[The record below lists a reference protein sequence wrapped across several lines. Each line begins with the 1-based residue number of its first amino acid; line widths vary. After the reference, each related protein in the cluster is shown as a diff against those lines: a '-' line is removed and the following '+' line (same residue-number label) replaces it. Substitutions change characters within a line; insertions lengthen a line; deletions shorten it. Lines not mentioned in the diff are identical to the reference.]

1 MTIKEL
7 SGLYILKKEIALLED
22 QLSKIK
28 ADIDV
33 CKRQLTEIRR
43 EAHSGGIGSPVIS
56 DMPKGPQSTE
66 SVTERAA
73 MHIVQA
79 EERLQKMLKDYIQI
93 EKTISNRQARCV
105 EQRSRLEAYID
116 TVDDDLIRT
125 AMSYRFVS
133 GFSWNEV
140 AAAMGGKN
148 RGESVKQAV
157 SRYIR
162 THD

>member
-7 SGLYILKKEIALLED
+7 SGLYFLKKEIELLQD
-22 QLSKIK
+22 QLAKVK

-73 MHIVQA
+73 VRIVQA
-79 EERLQKMLKDYIQI
+79 EERLQKKLKDYREI
-93 EKTISNRQARCV
+93 EKLISNRQARCV
-105 EQRSRLEAYID
+105 EKRLKLEQYIE
-116 TVDDDLIRT
+116 TVDDDSVRT
-125 AMSYRFVS
+125 AMSFRFVS

-140 AAAMGGKN
+140 AAAMGGRN

-162 THD
+162 SH

>member
-7 SGLYILKKEIALLED
+7 SGLYFLKKESELLQD
-22 QLSKIK
+22 QLAKVK

-43 EAHSGGIGSPVIS
+43 EAHSGGVGSPVIS

-66 SVTERAA
+66 SMTERAA
-73 MHIVQA
+73 LRIVQA
-79 EERLQKMLKDYIQI
+79 EERLQKKLKDYREI
-93 EKTISNRQARCV
+93 ERTISNRQARSV
-105 EQRSRLEAYID
+105 EKRLKLEAYID
-116 TVDDDLIRT
+116 TVEDDSIRA

-140 AAAMGGKN
+140 AAAMGGRN

-162 THD
+162 NH

>member
-7 SGLYILKKEIALLED
+7 SGLYFLKKEIELLQD
-22 QLSKIK
+22 QLAKIK

-43 EAHSGGIGSPVIS
+43 EAHSGGVGSPVIS

-66 SVTERAA
+66 SMTERAA
-73 MHIVQA
+73 VRVIQA
-79 EERLQKMLKDYIQI
+79 EERLQKMLRGYRDI
-93 EKTISNRQARCV
+93 EATISRRQAQCV
-105 EQRSRLEAYID
+105 EKRQRLEAYID
-116 TVDDDLIRT
+116 TVEDDSIRA
-125 AMSYRFVS
+125 AMSYRFVG

-140 AAAMGGKN
+140 AAAMGGRN

-162 THD
+162 SH